1 MRPFM
6 QQRVIQNTPYGE
18 YVAVSGAMGDAID
31 PRVRP
36 NGYPGMSM
44 AVRTNPGGTIVPTNG
59 FGTGAYARRPMSSSA
74 RSIVHGQLQGR
85 QSFMMPLTTGRRRG
99 GMRGFGD
106 STGLPTSLPGLQLV
120 FEMRNNL
127 WVVASSSALAVTPVL
142 AQMSY
147 TKWSDSPDGQVG
159 TVALFAGTPS
169 PSAAEVVQQQVAAGY
184 AALVEK
190 GSIASGTPRIEF
202 TNSAAEIARAAGG
215 ANASWAL
222 ISDQPAPL
230 IAQASA
236 AATPLVAPAM
246 PTVPPPGQV
255 IPTPQPGSAAPPA
268 QSASLM
274 TTLTTKPTAYYV
286 AGALAVVSIGGL
298 YLATRKKG

>member
-59 FGTGAYARRPMSSSA
+59 FATGAYARRSMSNSA
-74 RSIVHGQLQGR
+74 RLIGHGQLQGR
-85 QSFMMPLTTGRRRG
+85 QSFMMPLTVGRRRG
-99 GMRGFGD
+99 MHGFGD
-106 STGLPTSLPGLQLV
+106 ATGLPTSLPGLQLV

-127 WVVASSSALAVTPVL
+127 WVLSSASAPAVTPVL

-147 TKWSDSPDGQVG
+147 AKTSDTPTGQIG
-159 TVALFAGTPS
+159 TAALFAGTPS
-169 PSAAEVVQQQVAAGY
+169 PSAAEVVQQQTSAGF
-184 AALVEK
+184 AALVDK
-190 GSIASGTPRIEF
+190 ASVSTGTPKLVF
-202 TNSAAEIARAAGG
+202 TNSMVEIASLAGG
-215 ANASWAL
+215 ANATHAL
-222 ISDQPAPL
+222 ISDQPVPL
-230 IAQASA
+230 IANASA

-246 PTVPPPGQV
+246 PTVPPAGQLSP
-255 IPTPQPGSAAPPA
+255 IPQQPAAAPPA

-286 AGALAVVSIGGL
+286 AGALAVVSLGGL
-298 YLATRKKG
+298 YLATRKKS